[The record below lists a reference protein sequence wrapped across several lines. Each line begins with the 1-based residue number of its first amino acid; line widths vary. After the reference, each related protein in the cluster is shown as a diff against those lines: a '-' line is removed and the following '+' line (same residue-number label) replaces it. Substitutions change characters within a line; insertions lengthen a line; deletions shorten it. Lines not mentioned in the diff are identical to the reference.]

1 MEKSLLGMIIWLAT
15 TVQVHMGNEIFF
27 NYFVEAYIIINSVN
41 FLIKMFFLTFTLVN
55 SELCPK

>member
-1 MEKSLLGMIIWLAT
+1 MEKSLLSMIIWLAT

-27 NYFVEAYIIINSVN
+27 NHFIEAYIIINSVN

>member
-27 NYFVEAYIIINSVN
+27 NHFVEAYIIINSVN
-41 FLIKMFFLTFTLVN
+41 FLIKMFFFN
-55 SELCPK
+55 FQSEF